1 MAQSRCAD
9 RRTVRGQ
16 TTWDLWDVYG
26 QITRGVGRMRGHHQD
41 RRRRAVPN
49 GKYKFQAALLAQS
62 FGSND
67 FERQYAAA
75 A

>member
-1 MAQSRCAD
+1 
-9 RRTVRGQ
+9 
-16 TTWDLWDVYG
+16 
-26 QITRGVGRMRGHHQD
+26 MRGHHQD
-41 RRRRAVPN
+41 RRRAVPN